1 MNILRSVRAAIAV
14 NFNDSSGGP
23 WGGRGSGGGGG
34 DGQGGGSGGGGP
46 RNPWNQPPDG
56 DRPRGPKGSSTLDEF
71 MRRAR
76 NVGGGLPGGGG
87 NPARWVAYGLAALG
101 LLWVVLTS
109 FHQIEPAE
117 RGVVT
122 RLGRYS
128 HTLDPGVSW
137 TLPAPID
144 RVQTIDVQNIRTID
158 IPGGSGERLVLT
170 GDQNIIDLEYSIGW
184 KIRDPE
190 LFFFQS
196 VDPEATI
203 RSVGESA
210 MRAAIANMPLNAA
223 IGSGRNAI
231 EAEVLQQMQ
240 AILDGYRTGVQIQ
253 RVTIKQTDPPE
264 AVVDAFKE
272 VTAAG
277 SNAQTSVNNARTYAQ
292 QIVARAQGDA
302 AAFDRVYIQYKA
314 APEVTRRRM
323 YYETMERVLSKVD
336 KTIVEAPGVT
346 PYLPLRELKQAPAP
360 TPAPAAGANQ

>member
-1 MNILRSVRAAIAV
+1 MRTAMAFL
-14 NFNDSSGGP
+14 FNEGGGP
-23 WGGRGSGGGGG
+23 WGGGGKSSGGSGSGGG
-34 DGQGGGSGGGGP
+34 DSGGGSGGP
-46 RNPWNQPPDG
+46 RNPWSQPPEG
-56 DRPRGPKGSSTLDEF
+56 DRPRGTPSALDEF
-71 MRRAR
+71 LRRAKGVQG
-76 NVGGGLPGGGG
+76 NLPDGS
-87 NPARWVAYGLAALG
+87 NPVRWFGYGALALL
-101 LLWVVLTS
+101 LLWIGLTS
-109 FHQIEPAE
+109 IHQIEPAE

-128 HTLDPGVSW
+128 HTLSPGVSL

-144 RVQTIDVQNIRTID
+144 RVQTIDVSSLQTID

-190 LFFFQS
+190 LFLSQS
-196 VDPEATI
+196 ANPETTI
-203 RSVGESA
+203 KRVAESA
-210 MRAAIANMPLNAA
+210 MRAAIANMPLNVA
-223 IGSGRNAI
+223 IGSGRNTI
-231 EAEVLQQMQ
+231 EAEVRQQMQ
-240 AILDGYRTGVQIQ
+240 SVLDSYRTGVTVQ

-292 QIVARAQGDA
+292 QVLAKAQGEA
-302 AAFDRVYIQYKA
+302 GAFDRVYAQYKL

-346 PYLPLRELKQAPAP
+346 PYLPLRELKRAPE
-360 TPAPAAGANQ
+360 PATGAGQ

>member
-1 MNILRSVRAAIAV
+1 MKTIMEMRAGLIA
-14 NFNDSSGGP
+14 SLIEGGGP
-23 WGGRGSGGGGG
+23 WGGRGSGGNGGG
-34 DGQGGGSGGGGP
+34 GGGGGSGGSGGGGP
-46 RNPWNQPPDG
+46 RNPWNQPPEG
-56 DRPRGPKGSSTLDEF
+56 DRPGGSKGSSALDELLK
-71 MRRAR
+71 RAR
-76 NVGGGLPGGGG
+76 GVRGQIPDGG
-87 NPARWVAYGLAALG
+87 NPVRWIGYGVLG
-101 LLWVVLTS
+101 LLVLWIGLTS
-109 FHQIEPAE
+109 VHQIEPAE

-128 HTLDPGVSW
+128 HTLNPGVSL

-144 RVQTIDVQNIRTID
+144 RVQTIDVSSLQTID
-158 IPGGSGERLVLT
+158 IPGGTGERLVLT

-190 LFFFQS
+190 LFLFQS
-196 VDPEATI
+196 VDPQATI
-203 RSVGESA
+203 KSVAESA

-231 EAEVLQQMQ
+231 EAEVRQQMQ
-240 AILDGYRTGVQIQ
+240 SILDGYRTGVSIQ

-292 QIVARAQGDA
+292 QVIAKAQGDA
-302 AAFDRVYIQYKA
+302 GAFDRVYAQYKL

-346 PYLPLRELKQAPAP
+346 PYLPLRELKRAPAE
-360 TPAPAAGANQ
+360 PATGAAQ

>member
-1 MNILRSVRAAIAV
+1 MKTMREMQAAVAV
-14 NFNDSSGGP
+14 LFNEGGP
-23 WGGRGSGGGGG
+23 WGGGRGSGGSGGGG
-34 DGQGGGSGGGGP
+34 DSGGGSGGGSGGP
-46 RNPWNQPPDG
+46 RNPWSQPPEG
-56 DRPRGPKGSSTLDEF
+56 DRPRGTPSALDELL
-71 MRRAR
+71 RRAKGAR
-76 NVGGGLPGGGG
+76 GQLPNGT
-87 NPARWVAYGLAALG
+87 NPVRWIGYGAAAIFV
-101 LLWVVLTS
+101 LWIALTS

-128 HTLDPGVSW
+128 HTLNPGVSL

-158 IPGGSGERLVLT
+158 IPGGTGERLVLT
-170 GDQNIIDLEYSIGW
+170 GDQNIIDLEYSVGW
-184 KIRDPE
+184 KISDPE

-203 RSVGESA
+203 RSVAESA
-210 MRAAIANMPLNAA
+210 MRASIANMQLNAA

-231 EAEVLQQMQ
+231 EAEVRQQMQ
-240 AILDGYRTGVQIQ
+240 SILDGYRTGVSIQ

-292 QIVARAQGDA
+292 QVLAKAQGEA
-302 AAFDRVYIQYKA
+302 GAFDRVYAQYKL

-346 PYLPLRELKQAPAP
+346 PYLPLRELKRAPE
-360 TPAPAAGANQ
+360 PATTTGAGQ

>member
-1 MNILRSVRAAIAV
+1 MKTMREMRSAMAV
-14 NFNDSSGGP
+14 LFNEGGGP
-23 WGGRGSGGGGG
+23 WGGGGKGSGGSGGSGGG
-34 DGQGGGSGGGGP
+34 DSGGGGP
-46 RNPWNQPPDG
+46 RNPWNQPPEG
-56 DRPRGPKGSSTLDEF
+56 DRPRGTPSALDEF
-71 MRRAR
+71 LRRAKGVQG
-76 NVGGGLPGGGG
+76 NLPDGS
-87 NPARWVAYGLAALG
+87 NPVRWIGYGVVALLV
-101 LLWVVLTS
+101 LWVLLTS
-109 FHQIEPAE
+109 IHQIEPAE

-128 HTLDPGVSW
+128 HTLSPGVSL

-144 RVQTIDVQNIRTID
+144 RVQTIDVSSLQTID

-190 LFFFQS
+190 LFLFQS
-196 VDPEATI
+196 VEPEATI
-203 RSVGESA
+203 KSVAESA
-210 MRAAIANMPLNAA
+210 MRASIANMPLNVA

-231 EAEVLQQMQ
+231 EAEVRQQMQ
-240 AILDGYRTGVQIQ
+240 AILDSYRTGVTVQ
-253 RVTIKQTDPPE
+253 RVTIKQTDPPA

-292 QIVARAQGDA
+292 QVLAKAQGEA
-302 AAFDRVYIQYKA
+302 GAFDRVYAQYKL

-346 PYLPLRELKQAPAP
+346 PYLPLRELKRAE
-360 TPAPAAGANQ
+360 PAAGAGQ